1 MVCILIKMTS
11 ISIYRVMVERS
22 EKMVRNNTNS
32 INVESKIFNNIL
44 YYLPGAVLPSH
55 HLVHIFEFILNVAS
69 ASQ

>member
-1 MVCILIKMTS
+1 
-11 ISIYRVMVERS
+11 
-22 EKMVRNNTNS
+22 MVRNNTNS